1 MRKKGYL
8 SACMAVTLTLTVAL
22 PVYGAAG
29 PGSTGTAI
37 PDGMTE
43 ETWNRLN
50 DQTIE
55 FDELSNLVRYFNPDV
70 QNIADSAGN
79 ELSNQ
84 QYVYDEMRQYI
95 RDLNDDAQAM
105 KDSGA
110 TGSDE
115 GMMVYLALKGTAKGL
130 SSNAEKLNNGLKR
143 IDLGVKK
150 NVDRYSKTFSSA
162 ADQIMIGYNSALA
175 NRAMVQKALDLSISG
190 YEAQS
195 ISLKQ
200 GLATEADV
208 LAANKGVLAAQAAL
222 DQLDNTID
230 GLKRSLCLMTGYPA
244 DGSVQIGEI
253 PQLDLSVIRAL
264 DLTADTAKAIG
275 NNYDLIDS
283 RHGASNQTTT
293 GIKNKD
299 ASISE
304 AEQNLTVTMQ
314 SYYQEILQ
322 SKAAYDAAST
332 AYEKAVLEKQKADRS
347 YQLGM
352 LSKINYLQAQMA
364 FSRAEGDKQTAYNT
378 LYQAYS
384 TYQWAVNGIVTASE
398 Q

>member
-8 SACMAVTLTLTVAL
+8 SACMAVSLALTAAL

-29 PGSTGTAI
+29 PGSTSIAI
-37 PDGMTE
+37 PDGMGE

-55 FDELSNLVRYFNPDV
+55 FEELSDLVRYFNPDV
-70 QNIADSAGN
+70 KNIADSAGN

-84 QYVYDEMRQYI
+84 QYVYDEMRMSI
-95 RDLNDDAQAM
+95 RDLNDNAQAM
-105 KDSGA
+105 KDSG
-110 TGSDE
+110 TKE
-115 GMMVYLALKGTAKGL
+115 GEEAYMALKGTVKVLDGQAQMLDKVI
-130 SSNAEKLNNGLKR
+130 KR
-143 IDLGVKK
+143 INSGVNK

-162 ADQIMIGYNSALA
+162 ADQIMIGYSSALA
-175 NRAMVQKALDLSISG
+175 NRDVVQKALDLSVAG

-195 ISLKQ
+195 LSQKQ

-222 DQLDNTID
+222 AQLDNTID
-230 GLKRSLCLMTGYPA
+230 GLKRSLCLMTGYSA
-244 DGSVQIGEI
+244 DGAVLIGDI
-253 PQLDLSVIRAL
+253 PQLDLSAITAL
-264 DLTADTAKAIG
+264 DLAADTAKAIG

-283 RHGASNQTTT
+283 RRGASNKTTT
-293 GIKNKD
+293 GIKNKE

-304 AEQNLTVTMQ
+304 GEQNLTVTMQ
-314 SYYQEILQ
+314 SFYQEILRA
-322 SKAAYDAAST
+322 KAAYDASST
-332 AYEKAVLEKQKADRS
+332 AYEKAVLEKEKADRS

-352 LSKINYLQAQMA
+352 LSKISYLQAQMA
-364 FSRAEGDKQTAYNT
+364 FSQAEGEKQSAYNT
-378 LYQAYS
+378 LYQAYN
-384 TYQWAVNGIVTASE
+384 TYQWAVNGIVTASG

>member
-8 SACMAVTLTLTVAL
+8 SACMAVTLTLTAAL

-29 PGSTGTAI
+29 PGSTSITI
-37 PDGMTE
+37 PDGMGE

-84 QYVYDEMRQYI
+84 QYVYDEMRRYI

-110 TGSDE
+110 TGSEE
-115 GMMVYLALKGTAKGL
+115 GMMVYLTLKGTAKALGG
-130 SSNAEKLNNGLKR
+130 NAEKMNNGIKR
-143 IDLGVKK
+143 IDSGIRK
-150 NVDRYSKTFSSA
+150 NVDRYSRTFSSA

-175 NRAMVQKALDLSISG
+175 NRAVVQKALDLSISG

-195 ISLKQ
+195 ISFKQ

-208 LAANKGVLAAQAAL
+208 LEANKGVLAAQAAL

-253 PQLDLSVIRAL
+253 PQLDLSVIGAL

-275 NNYDLIDS
+275 NNYDLIEK
-283 RHGASNQTTT
+283 RHGGSNKTTT

-304 AEQNLTVTMQ
+304 SEQNLTVTMQ

-322 SKAAYDAAST
+322 SKSTYDAAST
-332 AYEKAVLEKQKADRS
+332 AYEKAVLVKQKADRS

-364 FSRAEGDKQTAYNT
+364 FSQAEGEKQTAYNT

>member
-8 SACMAVTLTLTVAL
+8 SACMAVTLTLTAAL

-29 PGSTGTAI
+29 PGSTSITI
-37 PDGMTE
+37 PDGMGE

-70 QNIADSAGN
+70 QNIADSTGN

-84 QYVYDEMRQYI
+84 QYVYDEMRRYI

-110 TGSDE
+110 TGSEE
-115 GMMVYLALKGTAKGL
+115 GMMVYLTLKGTAKALGG
-130 SSNAEKLNNGLKR
+130 NAEKMNNGIKR
-143 IDLGVKK
+143 IDSGIRK
-150 NVDRYSKTFSSA
+150 NVDRYSRTFSSA

-175 NRAMVQKALDLSISG
+175 NRAVVQKALDLSISG

-195 ISLKQ
+195 ISFKQ

-208 LAANKGVLAAQAAL
+208 LEANKGVLAAQAAL

-253 PQLDLSVIRAL
+253 PQLDLSVIGAL

-275 NNYDLIDS
+275 NNYDLIEK
-283 RHGASNQTTT
+283 RHGGSNKTTT

-299 ASISE
+299 AGISE

-322 SKAAYDAAST
+322 SKSAYDAAST

-364 FSRAEGDKQTAYNT
+364 FSQAEGEKQTAYNT

>member
-8 SACMAVTLTLTVAL
+8 SACMAVSLALTAAL

-29 PGSTGTAI
+29 PGSTSITI
-37 PDGMTE
+37 PDGMGE

-55 FDELSNLVRYFNPDV
+55 FEELSDLVRYFNPDV
-70 QNIADSAGN
+70 KNIADSAGN

-84 QYVYDEMRQYI
+84 QYVYDEMRMSI
-95 RDLNDDAQAM
+95 RDLNDNAQAM
-105 KDSGA
+105 KDSG
-110 TGSDE
+110 TKE
-115 GMMVYLALKGTAKGL
+115 GEEAYMALKGTVKVLDGQAQMLDKVI
-130 SSNAEKLNNGLKR
+130 KR
-143 IDLGVKK
+143 INSGVNK

-162 ADQIMIGYNSALA
+162 ADQIMIGYSSAMA
-175 NRAMVQKALDLSISG
+175 NRDVVQKALDLSVAG

-195 ISLKQ
+195 LSQKQ

-222 DQLDNTID
+222 AQLDNTID
-230 GLKRSLCLMTGYPA
+230 GLKRSLCLMTGYSA
-244 DGSVQIGEI
+244 DGAVLIGNI
-253 PQLDLSVIRAL
+253 PQLDLSTITAL
-264 DLTADTAKAIG
+264 DLEEDTAKAIG

-283 RHGASNQTTT
+283 RRGASNKTTT
-293 GIKNKD
+293 GIKNKE

-304 AEQNLTVTMQ
+304 GEQNLTVTMQ
-314 SYYQEILQ
+314 SFYQEILQ
-322 SKAAYDAAST
+322 AKAAYDASST
-332 AYEKAVLEKQKADRS
+332 AYEKAVLEKEKADRS

-352 LSKINYLQAQMA
+352 LSKISYLQAQMA
-364 FSRAEGDKQTAYNT
+364 FSQAEGEKQSAYNT
-378 LYQAYS
+378 LYQAYN
-384 TYQWAVNGIVTASE
+384 TYQWAVNGIVTASG